1 MTHTL
6 PSSAETS
13 SRPLHERVNQHPRVA
28 VATLNQTVGDWEG
41 NRARIVR
48 AAERAVTEGARLL
61 LCPELCVSGYSL
73 LDRLFRASTLEESF
87 QSLSIIIEETRAL
100 PLILCVGL
108 PISHRGL
115 IYNAVAV
122 VSQGRLWGLSCKE
135 HLATGDVEYEERY
148 YAAWPAGVD
157 EVWTAPSGERY
168 PIGALIFQ
176 SDDVGA
182 FAFEIC
188 EDAFRGR
195 RPGSL
200 AASAGA
206 ELILNASASWFT
218 LGKHQW
224 RREMIKQN
232 SREDICAYLYASLRG
247 ADNTRLVFDGAGLIA
262 MCGSLLAEADRLRA
276 DQDVSV
282 TVAHLDLEEL
292 RRARR
297 ETGSWRRQIGADR
310 PHLTQVNLEPLD
322 LSQLDATKRNERDV
336 PPSFEPDWLSVTPS
350 HVEPSLAWWERDAR
364 LSGGEPISD
373 SEVPHLELELALC
386 LGLSDYLR
394 KAKIN
399 SVALALSGGRDSAMV
414 ALLVYRAF
422 RYRHPELSTEE
433 LRAMLRARFHCAY
446 LATENSGSATQDAAR
461 ALADELGAT
470 FYDLNIQRALEAH
483 HALISE
489 ALQRPL
495 SWGNDVDD
503 ITLQNVQA
511 RLRGSV
517 IWMIANSHRALLL
530 ATSNKSEAAVGY
542 TTMDGDTSGGL
553 SPIADV
559 PKSLVSLWLRW
570 ARDRHQVKS
579 LELINGLEPTAEL
592 RPASEAQT
600 DEDDL
605 MPFEVLD
612 QLIYGF
618 CQLALSPI
626 ELFKRLWPKFEAR
639 YQGKP
644 EEFEA
649 HIAKFVRLFCFSQWK
664 RERFAVS
671 FRVMSYD
678 LDPKGGGRYPVI
690 QVPFSE
696 EVAALRAYVAS
707 LSSESTDQRSNDQMG
722 ERS

>member
-1 MTHTL
+1 MTQI
-6 PSSAETS
+6 TS
-13 SRPLHERVNQHPRVA
+13 HIKDGRVKSNPCVA
-28 VATLNQTVGDWEG
+28 IATLNQTVGDWSG
-41 NRARIVR
+41 NRARIVE
-48 AAERAVTEGARLL
+48 AARQASDQGAELL
-61 LCPELCVSGYSL
+61 LCPELCISGYSL
-73 LDRLFRASTLEESF
+73 LDRLFRASTLSESF
-87 QSLSIIIEETRAL
+87 ESLMSLIDETRDL
-100 PLILCVGL
+100 PLIICVGL
-108 PISHRGL
+108 PISHRSL
-115 IYNAVAV
+115 VYNAVAV
-122 VSQGRLWGLSCKE
+122 IGAGRLWGLSCKE

-148 YAAWPAGVD
+148 FAAWPSGVD
-157 EVWTAPSGERY
+157 EIWSAPDGQTY
-168 PIGALIFQ
+168 PIGALIFE
-176 SDDVGA
+176 SEDVGQ

-200 AASAGA
+200 ATTAGA
-206 ELILNASASWFT
+206 ELILNPSASWFT

-224 RREMIKQN
+224 RREMIQQH

-247 ADNTRLVFDGAGLIA
+247 ADNTRLIFDGAGMISC
-262 MCGSLLAEADRLRA
+262 CGTLLAEADRLRA
-276 DQDVSV
+276 DVDVLV
-282 TVAHLDLEEL
+282 TSAHLDLAEV

-310 PHLTQVNLEPLD
+310 PTLTRVYIDSLGAPKSTGQSTLF
-322 LSQLDATKRNERDV
+322 T
-336 PPSFEPDWLSVTPS
+336 PDWLSPPA
-350 HVEPSLAWWERDAR
+350 HGVEPSLSWWEQAEV
-364 LSGGEPISD
+364 LSGGRPLTSREL
-373 SEVPHLELELALC
+373 PHLELELALC

-394 KAKIN
+394 KAHIN

-422 RYRHPELSTEE
+422 RYRDLTISEDA
-433 LRAMLRARFHCAY
+433 LRAQMASRFHCAY

-461 ALADELGAT
+461 ALATELGAT
-470 FYDLNIQRALEAH
+470 FYDLNIQRALDAH

-489 ALQRPL
+489 ALDRPL
-495 SWGNDVDD
+495 SWDNATDD

-517 IWMIANSHRALLL
+517 IWMIANSHKALLL

-570 ARDRHQVKS
+570 ALERHGLKS

-605 MPFEVLD
+605 MPFEILD
-612 QLIYGF
+612 QLIHGF
-618 CQLALSPI
+618 CQLALSPL
-626 ELFKRLWPKFEAR
+626 ELFIRLWPNLKDR
-639 YQGKP
+639 YYDQP
-644 EEFEA
+644 QQFEA
-649 HIAKFVRLFCFSQWK
+649 HIVKFIRLFCFSQWK

-690 QVPFSE
+690 QAPFTE
-696 EVAALRAYVAS
+696 ELDELRAHVNSLGHTQAS
-707 LSSESTDQRSNDQMG
+707 EGGLQ
-722 ERS
+722 

>member
-1 MTHTL
+1 M
-6 PSSAETS
+6 
-13 SRPLHERVNQHPRVA
+13 A
-28 VATLNQTVGDWEG
+28 VATLNQTVGDWSG
-41 NRARIVR
+41 NRARILE
-48 AAERAVTEGARLL
+48 AAQRSAAQGAKLL
-61 LCPELCVSGYSL
+61 LCPELCISGYSL

-87 QSLSIIIEETRAL
+87 RSLMTLADETRDL
-100 PLILCVGL
+100 PLVLCVGL
-108 PISHRGL
+108 PISHRSL

-122 VSQGRLWGLSCKE
+122 LSQGRLWGLTCKE

-148 YAAWPAGVD
+148 FAAWPAGVS
-157 EVWTAPSGERY
+157 ETWSAPDGARY
-168 PIGALIFQ
+168 PIGALIFD
-176 SDDVGA
+176 SIDVGA

-200 AASAGA
+200 ATAAGA
-206 ELILNASASWFT
+206 EVILNASASWFT
-218 LGKHQW
+218 LGKHKW
-224 RREMIKQN
+224 RREMILQN
-232 SREDICAYLYASLRG
+232 SREDLCAYLYASLRG
-247 ADNTRLVFDGAGLIA
+247 ADNTRLIFDGAGVIA
-262 MCGSLLAEADRLRA
+262 SGGTLLAEADRLRA
-276 DQDVSV
+276 DQDVIV
-282 TVAHLDLEEL
+282 TTAQLDLNEI
-292 RRARR
+292 RRTRR
-297 ETGSWRRQIGADR
+297 ETGSWRRQISADR
-310 PHLTQVNLEPLD
+310 PELERVQISALAEAEIEAEVKVEP
-322 LSQLDATKRNERDV
+322 
-336 PPSFEPDWLSVTPS
+336 PPSFEPDWLGAVNRG
-350 HVEPSLAWWERDAR
+350 VEPSLAWWERATD
-364 LSGGEPISD
+364 LSGGQSLTPQD
-373 SEVPHLELELALC
+373 LPHVELELALC

-394 KAKIN
+394 KAHIN

-422 RYRHPELSTEE
+422 RYRSPHLSDEE
-433 LRAMLRARFHCAY
+433 VRAQLRARFHCAY
-446 LATENSGSATQDAAR
+446 LATENSGSATQEAAR
-461 ALADELGAT
+461 ALAEELGAT

-489 ALQRPL
+489 ALARPL
-495 SWGNDVDD
+495 SWDNEVDD

-517 IWMIANSHRALLL
+517 IWMIANSHKALLL

-570 ARDRHQVKS
+570 AHQRYQLSS
-579 LELINGLEPTAEL
+579 LALINGLEPTAEL
-592 RPASEAQT
+592 RPEHEAQT

-618 CQLALSPI
+618 CQLALSPV
-626 ELFKRLWPKFEAR
+626 ELFERLWPRFSAR
-639 YQGKP
+639 YQGDP
-644 EEFEA
+644 SLFEA
-649 HIAKFVRLFCFSQWK
+649 HIVKFVRLFCFSQWK

-690 QVPFSE
+690 QSPFTQE
-696 EVAALRAYVAS
+696 LAS
-707 LSSESTDQRSNDQMG
+707 LRSYV
-722 ERS
+722 EALTSPAP

>member
-1 MTHTL
+1 MTQITSHT
-6 PSSAETS
+6 PDVTGSAN
-13 SRPLHERVNQHPRVA
+13 PHVA
-28 VATLNQTVGDWEG
+28 IATLNQTVGDWSG
-41 NRARIVR
+41 NRERIVE
-48 AAERAVTEGARLL
+48 AARQAADRGARLL
-61 LCPELCVSGYSL
+61 LCPELCISGYSL
-73 LDRLFRASTLEESF
+73 LDRLFRASTLSKSFES
-87 QSLSIIIEETRAL
+87 LMTLVEETQDL
-100 PLILCVGL
+100 PLLLCVGL
-108 PISHRGL
+108 PISHRSL
-115 IYNAVAV
+115 VYNAVAV
-122 VSQGRLWGLSCKE
+122 IGSGKLWGLSCKE

-148 YAAWPAGVD
+148 FAAWPSGVD
-157 EVWTAPSGERY
+157 ETWSAPDGQRY
-168 PIGALIFQ
+168 PIGALIFE
-176 SDDVGA
+176 SGDVGK

-200 AASAGA
+200 ATTAGA
-206 ELILNASASWFT
+206 ELILNPSASWFS

-224 RREMIKQN
+224 RREMITQH

-247 ADNTRLVFDGAGLIA
+247 ADNTRLVFDGAGVISC
-262 MCGSLLAEADRLRA
+262 CGHLLAEADRLRI
-276 DQDVSV
+276 DVDVLV
-282 TVAHLDLEEL
+282 TSAQLDLSEV

-297 ETGSWRRQIGADR
+297 ETGSWRRQIGSDR
-310 PHLTQVNLEPLD
+310 PTLNRVFIAPLNVHEPSRQAPLF
-322 LSQLDATKRNERDV
+322 S
-336 PPSFEPDWLSVTPS
+336 PDWVAPPERG
-350 HVEPSLAWWERDAR
+350 VEPSLSWWERVES
-364 LSGGEPISD
+364 LSGGRPLQARD
-373 SEVPHLELELALC
+373 LPHLELELALC

-394 KAKIN
+394 KAHIK

-422 RYRHPELSTEE
+422 RYRDPERSDED
-433 LRAMLRARFHCAY
+433 LRAQMGRHFHCAY
-446 LATENSGSATQDAAR
+446 LATENSGTATQDAAR
-461 ALADELGAT
+461 ALAEELGAT
-470 FYDLNIQRALEAH
+470 FYDLNIQRALDAH

-489 ALQRPL
+489 ALARPL
-495 SWGNDVDD
+495 SWDNDTDD

-517 IWMIANSHRALLL
+517 IWMIANSHKALLL

-559 PKSLVSLWLRW
+559 PKSLVSLWLYW
-570 ARDRHQVKS
+570 ARERYELKS

-618 CQLALSPI
+618 CQLALSPL
-626 ELFKRLWPKFEAR
+626 ELFTRLWPNLQER
-639 YQGKP
+639 YGGDP
-644 EEFEA
+644 RGFEA
-649 HIAKFVRLFCFSQWK
+649 HLIKFIRLFCFSQWK

-690 QVPFSE
+690 QAPFIE
-696 EVAALRAYVAS
+696 EVAELRAYVDALIS
-707 LSSESTDQRSNDQMG
+707 TSEQSRGSAQTSEG
-722 ERS
+722 GAL